1 MNTSFSSASDV
12 NADSL
17 NCVYGGGYAN
27 DNADDAPNYGL
38 ACVNANDNDFG
49 NANANIGSR
58 NCCKQTRTCAL
69 EKLCLSAEDNHC
81 SHALLVALRRRRDNT
96 QQKLQ

>member
-38 ACVNANDNDFG
+38 ACVYANGCDFG
-49 NANANIGSR
+49 NASATLGSR
-58 NCCKQTRTCAL
+58 
-69 EKLCLSAEDNHC
+69 LCYTEAE
-81 SHALLVALRRRRDNT
+81 
-96 QQKLQ
+96 